1 MDQPFICFMVNN
13 KNKADNNN
21 TNNNINIQY
30 KNKQCGYPNVQM
42 QHNCNDAHFD
52 NHYEN
57 LQDDVGNGE
66 DINVSPL
73 SKGNTML
80 MVLIMIILMMIM
92 IMLMV
97 CGINTNK

>member
-1 MDQPFICFMVNN
+1 
-13 KNKADNNN
+13 
-21 TNNNINIQY
+21 
-30 KNKQCGYPNVQM
+30 M

-80 MVLIMIILMMIM
+80 MVLIMIILMMM
-92 IMLMV
+92 MMMMMMPMAMVKTLMHLSRPKATTKSV
-97 CGINTNK
+97 TAYK